1 MISLGLTGSIGM
13 GKSTAATMLRKMGCG
28 VHDADQAARE
38 ALLPTGGAFEEVALT
53 FPKAWNKKTH
63 TLKRDVLADIIF
75 KDAHQK
81 EILEDLVHPV
91 VRKSQ
96 ESFARQQQRLGREV
110 VVFDVPLLFE
120 TEADRRFDYSVVVSA
135 PSYIQRQRV
144 LKRDGMTPEK
154 FQAISHTQM
163 PDAQKRA
170 LADFIIPTGLGMA
183 YSYQCLMKMLKEI
196 K

>member
-13 GKSTAATMLRKMGCG
+13 GKSTAAAMLKKMGCG

-38 ALLPTGGAFEEVALT
+38 ALLPTGRAFEEVALT
-53 FPKAWNKKTH
+53 FPKVWNKKTH

-75 KDAHQK
+75 KDARQK
-81 EILEDLVHPV
+81 EILEDIVHPV
-91 VRKSQ
+91 VRQSQ
-96 ESFARQQQRLGREV
+96 ENFARQQQRLGRGV

-120 TEADRRFDYSVVVSA
+120 TDSDRRFDYSVVVSA
-135 PSYIQRQRV
+135 PYHIQRQRV
-144 LKRDGMTPEK
+144 LRRNGMTPEK
-154 FQAISHTQM
+154 FKAVNDSQM
-163 PDAQKRA
+163 SDAQKRT